1 MPAMD
6 LVTIA
11 GIIIV
16 VVLVVSLGRMLLH
29 SLRTVFFV
37 LLFIFLLVFLFG
49 VSIGDIFESV
59 TRVLFMVF

>member
-37 LLFIFLLVFLFG
+37 LLFILLLVFLFG